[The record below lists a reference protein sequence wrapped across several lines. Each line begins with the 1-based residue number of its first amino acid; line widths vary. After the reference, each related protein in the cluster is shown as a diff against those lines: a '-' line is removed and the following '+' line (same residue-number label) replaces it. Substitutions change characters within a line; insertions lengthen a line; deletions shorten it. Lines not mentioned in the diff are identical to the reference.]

1 MSAVRMY
8 GSLEDADVQAE
19 LSKAQQ
25 APRDW
30 TVYLV
35 PVRGAKRTLAQNKLY
50 RALLS
55 KLAQQLGQSVKYWND
70 FLVEKFLGFDEVET
84 EDGDL
89 RRVLCSTSELGVA
102 EFTSFLNACLS
113 FASDHQVH

>member
-8 GSLEDADVQAE
+8 GSLEDAEVQAE
-19 LSKAQQ
+19 LGKAQQ
-25 APRDW
+25 APREW

-35 PVRGAKRTLAQNKLY
+35 PVRGARRTDAQNRLY
-50 RALLS
+50 RNVLR

-70 FLVEKFLGFDEVET
+70 FLVERFLGFDEVLT

-89 RRVLCSTSELGVA
+89 RRVLCSTADLSVS
-102 EFTSFLNACLS
+102 EFTNFLNACLS
-113 FASDHQVH
+113 FSADHQVH

>member
-8 GSLEDADVQAE
+8 GSLEDAEVQAVFAE
-19 LSKAQQ
+19 AQQ
-25 APRDW
+25 QPREW

-50 RALLS
+50 RRVLS

-89 RRVLCSTSELGVA
+89 RRVLCSTADLSVS